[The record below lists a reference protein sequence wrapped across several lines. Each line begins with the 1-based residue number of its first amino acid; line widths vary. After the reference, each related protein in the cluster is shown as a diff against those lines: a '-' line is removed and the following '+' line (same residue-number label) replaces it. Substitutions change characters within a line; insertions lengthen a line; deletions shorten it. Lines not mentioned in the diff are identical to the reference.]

1 MVIKMYANSIIFT
14 MLLRAGTLAIFTL
27 LLIGDVVLC
36 EKISDNY
43 GFSHNVKVGLISA
56 SIIGC
61 SVLIILGC
69 WLYMSLPFEWRFT
82 SDPEMQK
89 MLMWY
94 GDLA

>member
-1 MVIKMYANSIIFT
+1 MYVDSIIFT
-14 MLLRAGTLAIFTL
+14 ILLRAGMLALFTFL
-27 LLIGDVVLC
+27 LLSDVVLC

-43 GFSHNVKVGLISA
+43 GFSHNVKIGLISA

-61 SVLIILGC
+61 VVLIVLGC

-94 GDLA
+94 GNLA